1 MSGEPSSGCAPL
13 TPPIAALQPSHRA
26 SWCVQRIGETCSWCA
41 APWAVLLADC
51 RLRAGTSTAC
61 LVGKVRGQQ
70 ELCVRNESLVGQ
82 FLWLAQSGRRCLM
95 SDVSNVDGTLTCWDS
110 NLLPPFRPRRLE
122 DREWEQVAQPQ
133 FTRVSNSPH
142 AATTSTSSRV
152 AAPCVEVHDMKSCTN
167 VNQGK
172 VVQSLYCAAQQPSL
186 QACSK
191 VILPGNSNYCTCF
204 SPASHFP
211 LRGTRCL
218 RQIVRHH
225 QGF

>member
-13 TPPIAALQPSHRA
+13 TPPIAALQPSHRG

-41 APWAVLLADC
+41 ATVGSAFSRLPVAGWYVDGVFSWKGARPTRAVREERVPGWAV
-51 RLRAGTSTAC
+51 
-61 LVGKVRGQQ
+61 
-70 ELCVRNESLVGQ
+70 SL
-82 FLWLAQSGRRCLM
+82 
-95 SDVSNVDGTLTCWDS
+95 SNVDGTLTCWDS

-133 FTRVSNSPH
+133 FTRVSESPH

-152 AAPCVEVHDMKSCTN
+152 AAPCVDSVHDMKSCTD

-186 QACSK
+186 QACSD
-191 VILPGNSNYCTCF
+191 VILPGNSNYCACF

>member
-82 FLWLAQSGRRCLM
+82 FLPLAQSGRRCLM

-110 NLLPPFRPRRLE
+110 NLLPPFRPRR
-122 DREWEQVAQPQ
+122 P
-133 FTRVSNSPH
+133 RVGAGCSATILH
-142 AATTSTSSRV
+142 AFQNLPTSDDIDII
-152 AAPCVEVHDMKSCTN
+152 ESCSA
-167 VNQGK
+167 V
-172 VVQSLYCAAQQPSL
+172 C
-186 QACSK
+186 
-191 VILPGNSNYCTCF
+191 
-204 SPASHFP
+204 
-211 LRGTRCL
+211 
-218 RQIVRHH
+218 
-225 QGF
+225 